1 MAFRNNTQTQDTT
14 EQDSIS
20 VVTRF
25 LSSQLDSRT
34 VRGERHPNGN
44 YVFKTSMMVEY
55 NPKTTT
61 YTLGFTK
68 WELTS
73 HEFNSVVNV
82 LLNGEHSPVSVFTK
96 FNNKFKVDLGE

>member
-14 EQDSIS
+14 EQDNIS
-20 VVTRF
+20 AINRF
-25 LSSQLDSRT
+25 ISSQLDSRT

-44 YVFKTSMMVEY
+44 YVFKTSMMAEY

-68 WELTS
+68 WELTPY
-73 HEFNSVVNV
+73 EFNSVVNV
-82 LLNGEHSPVSVFTK
+82 LLSGEYSVGTVFTK
-96 FNNKFKVDLGE
+96 FDNKFKVDFEE